1 MMAQILL
8 RATCCYCFKKVP
20 SVYCK
25 LEKVS
30 YETHFENLWFNSWQT
45 YDWTKNVVWLSKC
58 FFLEVLSFVAT
69 CTRQLNQ
76 TYIITYRTH
85 GIG

>member
-1 MMAQILL
+1 MAQILL

-20 SVYCK
+20 SAYCK

-30 YETHFENLWFNSWQT
+30 YETHFENLWCNSWQT
-45 YDWTKNVVWLSKC
+45 YDWTKNVVWLSKF

-76 TYIITYRTH
+76 TYISYIA
-85 GIG
+85 